1 MGQQSAFTNT
11 SVFDRPYFEALFG
24 GSEFPDGTFMIDY
37 EEEIIEFQKLYMEV
51 MAEIRHENMF
61 TFPIS
66 TIPLLRKNK
75 KFEDEDF
82 AVWAIHHNMQWQD
95 SNLFIDNNVSS
106 LSNCCRLKSDIRDLG
121 YVINALLSLYQ

>member
-24 GSEFPDGTFMIDY
+24 GSEFTDGTFMIDY

-61 TFPIS
+61 TFPVS
-66 TIPLLRKNK
+66 TISLLRKNK

-82 AVWAIHHNMQWQD
+82 AVWAIHHNMQWAD
-95 SNLFIDNNVSS
+95 SNLFIDDNVSS

>member
-37 EEEIIEFQKLYMEV
+37 EDEIIEFQKLYMEV

-61 TFPIS
+61 TFPVS
-66 TIPLLRKNK
+66 TISLLRKNK

-82 AVWAIHHNMQWQD
+82 AVWAIHHNMQWAD
-95 SNLFIDNNVSS
+95 SNLFIDDNVSS